1 MKKLESGVTRLC
13 YLILLL
19 LFLFTLGSVFI
30 RSNQFL
36 VCISAVLIGILL
48 TYITYKSKRI
58 ETFFDQNYKY
68 ILFAFLAVVG
78 IVQLSNINE
87 LRFTPSF
94 DLDAIYG
101 GAIQWI
107 RTGSFVDYYDYYDY
121 FPNNLGGLFF
131 LYILFK
137 AGSFFSSDFFLI
149 AACGNEIL
157 LLLTYLFISLSAK
170 KMWGS
175 CFGVTALLMAGGM
188 MPLLFMT
195 DAFYTDSLSILF
207 PVLLFYLSLKM
218 EESNGKMTWLLYII
232 SGIVAAI
239 GGLIKSTVLIMVI
252 ALVISFLIRKEWKKA
267 GLYFVCVSAIC
278 MVFISGF
285 HRYIY
290 SEHLDA
296 ELAAVKN
303 TPYSHWIMMGLKD
316 EGAYNPADYEFTRS
330 FADPAV
336 RDRAI
341 KDEIINRISQKGVLG
356 MIELYSVK
364 LYRCFGDGTLALSD
378 FLDDTPQNES
388 LLHQFILYNGKQ
400 YGLYHSLCNGAF
412 YAVLLLATACPLISI
427 TNGNTGRKMRGGP
440 AMAMAVALGGLIIF
454 LMNWETSPRY
464 ITNYVPIILLLAV
477 GGSKGVTEWMKEK
490 EFDLEIS
497 GIIGNRS
504 KEIKIFVSAVCFRM
518 IIYIFSV
525 CIMAIMGEFHDGI
538 TFSDFLEAWKRWD
551 SAHYINIAENG
562 YAGAIENGEHI
573 FLVFYPLYPW
583 IMRIVSLFG
592 RDIRLCGILISV
604 ISYAV
609 GSVFF
614 YKITEMEFGEK
625 AAENAVILISIF
637 PFAFFFG
644 SIATESLFFALAAI
658 FFYYL
663 RKHEWNKVALFGFFA
678 CLTKVQ
684 GLLLAFSVLIELFYY
699 EKGILLVKNKK
710 WKDFLKKVIYPGCV
724 CALMLGGF
732 MIYLGINYVVEGDA
746 FRFMY
751 YQKNHWG
758 NALCPAWETV
768 KYIRDYAIGG
778 WYTSTGMSLWVPEL
792 LLFIGYLAAIIYGI
806 CKKIRPMYLIYLI
819 LFFLLTYSSTWL
831 ISAGRYTLS
840 ALPVFMLAGK
850 VTEKHEKI
858 KIPVMVFSSMLLMIY
873 MIGYYSWKQIM

>member
-1 MKKLESGVTRLC
+1 MKRLKVDRAGFC
-13 YLILLL
+13 CFILLL

-30 RSNQFL
+30 RSSQLL
-36 VCISAVLIGILL
+36 VCISAVLISILI
-48 TYITYKSKRI
+48 TCITYKSKQI
-58 ETFFDQNYKY
+58 EAFFDQNYQY
-68 ILFAFLAVVG
+68 ILFAFLVVVG
-78 IVQLSNINE
+78 FIQLSHINE

-101 GAIQWI
+101 GALQWV
-107 RTGSFVDYYDYYDY
+107 RMGTFADYYDYFDY

-131 LYILFK
+131 LYLLFK

-149 AACGNEIL
+149 AACGNEVL

-175 CFGVTALLMAGGM
+175 SCGVTALLIAGGIL
-188 MPLLFMT
+188 PLQFMT

-207 PVLLFYLSLKM
+207 PVLLFYFSLKI
-218 EESNGKMTWLLYII
+218 EESNGKKTWLLCII
-232 SGIVAAI
+232 SGTAAAA

-252 ALVISFLIRKEWKKA
+252 AIVLSFLFRREWKKA
-267 GLYFVCVSAIC
+267 GIYFVCVSTVC
-278 MVFISGF
+278 VMFMSGF

-303 TPYSHWIMMGLKD
+303 TPYSHWVMMGLKD

-330 FADPAV
+330 FTDPEV
-336 RDRAI
+336 RNEAI
-341 KDEIINRISQKGVLG
+341 KDEIINRISQKGVPG
-356 MIELYSVK
+356 MMELYSVK

-378 FLDDTPQNES
+378 FLDDTPHNQS
-388 LLHQFILYNGKQ
+388 VLHQFVLYSGKQ
-400 YGLYHSLCNGAF
+400 YGLYHSLCNAIF
-412 YAVLLLATACPLISI
+412 YAVLLLSTACPLICI

-440 AMAMAVALGGLIIF
+440 VMALSFALGGLILF

-464 ITNYVPIILLLAV
+464 ITNYVPIILLLAA
-477 GGSKGVTEWMKEK
+477 GGSKGVAEWMKEK
-490 EFDLEIS
+490 GFDLKI
-497 GIIGNRS
+497 S
-504 KEIKIFVSAVCFRM
+504 KELKIFVLAIGFRM
-518 IIYIFSV
+518 IIYLFSV
-525 CIMAIMGEFHDGI
+525 CVMAVMGEFQDGI
-538 TFSDFLEAWKRWD
+538 TFLDFLEVWKRWD

-583 IMRIVSLFG
+583 LMRVVSLFVS
-592 RDIRLCGILISV
+592 DIRLGGILISA

-614 YKITEMEFGEK
+614 YRITEMEFGEK
-625 AAENAVILISIF
+625 AAQNAVMLISIF

-644 SIATESLFFALAAI
+644 SIATESLFFALAAV

-663 RKHEWNKVALFGFFA
+663 RKHKWSKVAFFGFLA

-684 GLLLAFSVLIELFYY
+684 GLLLAFSVLIELFYS
-699 EKGILLVKNKK
+699 EKGIWLIKNKN
-710 WKDFLKKVIYPGCV
+710 WKDFLRKIIYPGCI

-732 MIYLGINYVVEGDA
+732 VIYLGINYLVEGDA
-746 FRFMY
+746 FRFLY

-758 NALCPAWETV
+758 NALCPVWETID
-768 KYIRDYAIGG
+768 YIKDYALGG
-778 WYTSTGMSLWVPEL
+778 WYTSAGMSLWVPEL
-792 LLFIGYLAAIIYGI
+792 LVFTGYLAAIIYGV

-819 LFFLLTYSSTWL
+819 VFFLLTYSSTWL

-850 VTEKHEKI
+850 MTEKHEKL
-858 KIPVMVFSSMLLMIY
+858 KIPIMVISSMLMMIY